1 MLVKTQDGDLKKQQQ
16 KKHCIIGDDC
26 TKHSSAAYEQ
36 RLLTFRVILQK
47 EVEVA
52 ELTEQLWLHFAL
64 GLQDERIVAANS
76 LGSRQKQIGVMQKE
90 ENTGIR
96 EQNRWE

>member
-1 MLVKTQDGDLKKQQQ
+1 MLVKTQDGDLKKKQQ

-26 TKHSSAAYEQ
+26 TKHLSAAFEQ

-96 EQNRWE
+96 GQNR